1 MRKALSSY
9 WLVVAISATM
19 LLVVAGACRGETV
32 EVPGQTVVV
41 EKEVVKTIEVPG
53 ETVVKE
59 VVKEVQVPGETV
71 VVEKEVVK
79 TVEVPGET
87 VVVEKVV
94 TETVQVPG
102 QTVTVEVV
110 KEVQVPGETV
120 VVEKVVTETVQVP
133 GQTIV
138 VEKEVVR
145 TVEVPGETVVV
156 VEEVVRTVEVPK
168 EVVRV
173 ERVGGP
179 EGEIVAIVGGIP
191 AVSGWSSN
199 CGSGCYWTTL
209 MNVTETLLHGGQDA
223 NGLPAYRGKV
233 VSGWEY
239 APDFS
244 YIDWTVKRGNHFHQG
259 FGEVTAH
266 DVLYTYTEGD
276 PRFASDE
283 TKALVETSG
292 AGAVAHRGLPEP
304 FMGKLELLDDFN
316 FRMPLL
322 NGRPEV
328 NGLFQFTDDSYPVG
342 IYSKRAFEEMGWE
355 WVRDNIVGSGPYEY
369 DRMDSDVEW
378 SMIARND
385 PENEDE
391 KIPFVYRWTVLK
403 IPDENVRL
411 AMYRGGQAHR
421 VWFDTAAIGID
432 LLNEGNSKIVPN
444 GSRAVAIFT
453 WMGNYWETVDG
464 QTGEPLE
471 REAFGQIGNGGDEY
485 PWICPPG
492 PDPLMPEVSDCN
504 KVAKKFRQALFM
516 GIDRRGMLDAFYNGR
531 GQLQLS
537 PVRLGDPFVQKHGDR
552 WGDPYNPEA
561 AKALFDE
568 WKAEYEAMGGDFDK
582 VLVSA
587 WIGASGRKETTE
599 AVLSHWEELFGINWE
614 MDNTPQASWQP
625 DAWRGRKGYQ
635 LVRDTSL
642 TYRGNSM
649 LWDVERWHSS
659 LGQPTS
665 RNEGM
670 ELLKATQT
678 IHGKGDA
685 WNDTAMQEQLT
696 LEWMDWFYDQ
706 HISSG
711 VLEGDAVTNLYR
723 SDYIETWTSRVPGV
737 PWIMWDPEY
746 VTLR

>member
-1 MRKALSSY
+1 MRKALSY
-9 WLVVAISATM
+9 RWVVVAISAAM
-19 LLVVAGACRGETV
+19 LLIVAGACRGETV

-41 EKEVVKTIEVPG
+41 EKEVIKTIEVPG
-53 ETVVKE
+53 ETVTVE
-59 VVKEVQVPGETV
+59 VVKEVEIPGETV

-87 VVVEKVV
+87 VVVEKEVV
-94 TETVQVPG
+94 TTVEVPG
-102 QTVTVEVV
+102 ETVTVEVV
-110 KEVQVPGETV
+110 KEVMVPGETV
-120 VVEKVVTETVQVP
+120 VVEK
-133 GQTIV
+133 
-138 VEKEVVR
+138 EVVK
-145 TVEVPGETVVV
+145 TVEVPGQTVIVK
-156 VEEVVRTVEVPK
+156 EEVIREVLI
-168 EVVRV
+168 
-173 ERVGGP
+173 GAP
-179 EGEIVAIVGGIP
+179 EGEIVSIVGGIP

-233 VSGWEY
+233 VESWEY

-244 YIDWTVKRGNHFHQG
+244 YLDWQVKRGNHFHQG

-266 DVLYTYTEGD
+266 DVLYTYNEGD
-276 PRFASDE
+276 ARFASDE

-292 AGAVAHRGLPEP
+292 AGAVNHRGLPEP
-304 FMGKLELLDDFN
+304 FMGELELLDDFN

-369 DRMDSDVEW
+369 DRMDSDVGW

-391 KIPFVYRWTVLK
+391 KIPFVYRWTTLK
-403 IPDENVRL
+403 IPDENVRV

-421 VWFDTAAIGID
+421 VWFNTADIGIE
-432 LLNEGNSKIVPN
+432 LLNEGHSKIVPS
-444 GSRAVAIFT
+444 GSRAVVIFT

-464 QTGEPLE
+464 QSGEPIE

-504 KVAKKFRQALFM
+504 NVAKKFRGALFM
-516 GIDRRGMLDAFYNGR
+516 AIDRKAMLDAFYNGR

-537 PVRLGDPFVQKHGDR
+537 PVRLGDPFVKKHGDR
-552 WGDPYNPEA
+552 WGDPYDPMA
-561 AKALFDE
+561 AKALFAE

-587 WIGASGRKETTE
+587 WIGESGRKETTE
-599 AVLSHWEELFGINWE
+599 AVLSHWEELFGIRWE
-614 MDNTPQASWQP
+614 MDNTPQASWSP
-625 DAWRGRKGYQ
+625 GAWRGREGWQ

-685 WNDTAMQEQLT
+685 WNDPAKQEQLT
-696 LEWMDWFYDQ
+696 LDWMDWFYDQ

-723 SDYIETWTSRVPGV
+723 SDYIESWPSRLPGL

-746 VTLR
+746 VTLRK

>member
-1 MRKALSSY
+1 MRKPLSLY
-9 WLVVAISATM
+9 WLVVAISAAM

-32 EVPGQTVVV
+32 EVPGETVVV

-94 TETVQVPG
+94 TETVEVPG

-133 GQTIV
+133 GQTVV

-179 EGEIVAIVGGIP
+179 EGEIVSIVGGIP

-223 NGLPAYRGKV
+223 NGFPAYRGKV

-266 DVLYTYTEGD
+266 DVVYTYTEGD

-283 TKALVETSG
+283 TKALVEASG
-292 AGAVAHRGLPEP
+292 AGSVAHRGLPEP
-304 FMGKLELLDDFN
+304 FMGKLELLDNFN

-369 DRMDSDVEW
+369 DRMDSDVGW

-421 VWFDTAAIGID
+421 VWFNTAAIGID
-432 LLNEGNSKIVPN
+432 LLNEGHTKIVPS
-444 GSRAVAIFT
+444 GSRAVVIFT
-453 WMGNYWETVDG
+453 WMGNYWEAVDG

-471 REAFGQIGNGGDEY
+471 REARGQIGNGGAEY
-485 PWICPPG
+485 PWICAPG
-492 PDPLMPEVSDCN
+492 PDPMMPEVSDCN

-537 PVRLGDPFVQKHGDR
+537 PVRLGDLFVQKHGDR

-587 WIGASGRKETTE
+587 WIGEQGRKETTE

-614 MDNTPQASWQP
+614 MDNTPQASWSP
-625 DAWRGRKGYQ
+625 GAWRGREGWQ

-665 RNEGM
+665 RKRG
-670 ELLKATQT
+670 
-678 IHGKGDA
+678 HGA
-685 WNDTAMQEQLT
+685 A
-696 LEWMDWFYDQ
+696 
-706 HISSG
+706 
-711 VLEGDAVTNLYR
+711 EGDP
-723 SDYIETWTSRVPGV
+723 DYSREGRRLERHRHAGAANARMDGLVLRPAHLKRCFGRRRRHKTCTGRTTSSHGRPGF
-737 PWIMWDPEY
+737 PDCHGSCGIPS
-746 VTLR
+746 TSP